1 VTAEP
6 IAVPTRTVTGELPI
20 RKAPVVEKAKFPLVW
35 KLFGLTALLIVIV
48 VGIAIGIT
56 IQRANTIARTTVDK
70 SIASAAKLFKEL
82 ERQRLGRL
90 SLSAEF
96 LGRDPSFVAYMQHA
110 MTATSEAA
118 PVAVSGG
125 LAPSAA
131 QPAATSSAPASG
143 STQPATTASIDFA
156 DILDQ
161 LTQQKES
168 LRSDLMMILDEH
180 GRVLSRTDRPA
191 LSGDKMEDLSNSVPM
206 VRQIVDDTTI
216 PVVTGVIN
224 TGGHLYHA
232 AMAPMSLGSN
242 NVRTGYLINA
252 YAIDETFANGIA
264 DSTNTRVVFA
274 SADAKDLPVRS
285 KDAPVFNMAQMNVV
299 GPLLK
304 TGKDVQPST
313 VEIEKSKFVMTG
325 GPLLSV
331 VVLDQQG
338 TPASQPAGAAL
349 FLRSLDDELRP
360 FREIE
365 NALLA
370 GGGGALLL
378 AFIFSWLIAKRLTHP
393 IEELAGIAQAV
404 TGGDY
409 TVHPPIDRSDE
420 VGILGRSFAKMI
432 TALRDKAEIEELYEQ
447 MAAKSEERE
456 AAGAQPQSEAAKLD
470 EGTLLVTD
478 LRELPATVGEGDAA
492 NVIAAVSRAMKLQE
506 SEVAR
511 QDGFVREIIG
521 HRLVSVFRG
530 DRGILHAIRA
540 ARAINEELATM
551 GEGHMTIGAG
561 IATGEFVTGSVE
573 LEGDTGIAIVG
584 NAPLLAMLFAWHAPT
599 GYAYISY
606 ETAQAAGGE
615 ILSSSSAEQVQ
626 LKWLPQPL
634 PVASLPL
641 VSLTTNMMRAIGQ
654 ASSSMATMRIGETT
668 PGLTAPGIAA
678 QELTPGSLFANRYRI
693 DQIIGRG
700 GMGVVY
706 KAVDTQLDETVAI
719 KTLPGDVMSRSPE
732 DLERFKRE
740 IRLARKITH
749 RNVLRTY
756 DYGEAE
762 GVYFISM
769 EFVRGYTLAELLE
782 EAEAHQ
788 MATRVAMGIGRQIC
802 RGLEAAHEQGIIHRD
817 IKPQNVLIDHKGEVK
832 LMDFGIARMAE
843 AHEGMTQAG
852 LIVGTPHYMSPEQV
866 QGKQL
871 DPRSDVY
878 SMGVM
883 LYEMLAGEKPFT
895 SSSLTG
901 VLTAHITEMAR
912 PPIELRP
919 EIGRAVN
926 AIVMRCLE
934 KDPKARYATAGEL
947 LHDLDS
953 VQMQQRSAAA

>member
-1 VTAEP
+1 MSGE
-6 IAVPTRTVTGELPI
+6 VPVL

-35 KLFGLTALLIVIV
+35 KLFGLTALLIAIV
-48 VGIAIGIT
+48 VTVAVAIT
-56 IQRANTIARTTVDK
+56 IERANAIAKLTVNN
-70 SIASAAKLFKEL
+70 SIAGAAKLFREF

-90 SLSAEF
+90 ALPAELLGTDPNFAAYIEKSLTGETGVPAA
-96 LGRDPSFVAYMQHA
+96 G
-110 MTATSEAA
+110 TAGLEPAAA
-118 PVAVSGG
+118 PATA
-125 LAPSAA
+125 LDLPSIADQLEQRRQA
-131 QPAATSSAPASG
+131 FGSDLFILLDKEGRVIARTDQPAV
-143 STQPATTASIDFA
+143 TTVSNEDFY
-156 DILDQ
+156 
-161 LTQQKES
+161 KEIP
-168 LRSDLMMILDEH
+168 LVRS
-180 GRVLSRTDRPA
+180 
-191 LSGDKMEDLSNSVPM
+191 
-206 VRQIVDDTTI
+206 IVDDAALEGS
-216 PVVTGVIN
+216 TGVMSL
-224 TGGHLYHA
+224 GGKLYHA
-232 AMAPMSLGSN
+232 AVAPVGAGQLH
-242 NVRTGYLINA
+242 VRVGYLVNA
-252 YAIDETFANGIA
+252 YAIDDTFANRIA
-264 DSTNTRVVFA
+264 QSTNAGVMFGSAA
-274 SADAKDLPVRS
+274 SPSIVRS
-285 KDAPVFNMAQMNVV
+285 TNAPSFGMQQMNGVEQIF
-299 GPLLK
+299 K
-304 TGKDVQPST
+304 TGKAMPPATAD
-313 VEIEKSKFVMTG
+313 IEGSKYVMTG
-325 GPLLSV
+325 EPLQSGNQTV
-331 VVLDQQG
+331 
-338 TPASQPAGAAL
+338 GAAV
-349 FLRSLDDELRP
+349 FLRSLDRELAP

-365 NALLA
+365 NALLV
-370 GGGGALLL
+370 GGGAALLL
-378 AFIFSWLIAKRLTHP
+378 AFIFSWLIAKRVTRP

-404 TGGDY
+404 TAGDY

-447 MAAKSEERE
+447 MAARSAERE
-456 AAGAQPQSEAAKLD
+456 AVGSVRQSEPAKLD

-478 LRELPATVGEGDAA
+478 LRELPATVGAGDAGK
-492 NVIAAVSRAMKLQE
+492 VIAAVGKAMKLQE
-506 SEVAR
+506 AEVAR

-540 ARAINEELATM
+540 ARAINEELATL

-615 ILSSSSAEQVQ
+615 IISSSSREQVQ
-626 LKWLPQPL
+626 LKWLPNPL

-641 VSLTTNMMRAIGQ
+641 VSVTTNMMRAIGQ
-654 ASSSMATMRIGETT
+654 TSGAVETMRIDGTI
-668 PGLTAPGIAA
+668 PGTTAPGIAA
-678 QELTPGSLFANRYRI
+678 QELVPGSLFASRYRI

-706 KAVDTQLDETVAI
+706 KATDTQLDEAVAI

-769 EFVRGYTLAELLE
+769 EFVRGYTLAELLA
-782 EAEAHQ
+782 EAPAHQ
-788 MATRVAMGIGRQIC
+788 MVPRVGMGIARQIC

-866 QGKQL
+866 QGKAL
-871 DPRSDVY
+871 DSRSDVY

-883 LYEMLAGEKPFT
+883 LYEMLAGQKPFT

-901 VLTAHITEMAR
+901 VLTAHIMEAAV

-919 EIGRAVN
+919 EIGREVN
-926 AIVMRCLE
+926 AIVMRCLA
-934 KDPKARYATAGEL
+934 KDPKSRYGNAGEL
-947 LHDLDS
+947 LHDLDT
-953 VQMQQRSAAA
+953 VQMQQRTAA

>member
-1 VTAEP
+1 MSGEMP
-6 IAVPTRTVTGELPI
+6 IP

-35 KLFGLTALLIVIV
+35 KLFGLTALLIAIV
-48 VGIAIGIT
+48 VAVAVAIT
-56 IQRANTIARTTVDK
+56 IERANAIAKTTVDN
-70 SIASAAKLFKEL
+70 SIAGAAKLFKEF

-90 SLSAEF
+90 ALPAELLGTDPKFAAYIQDSLIGGTSAVPAH
-96 LGRDPSFVAYMQHA
+96 GAGITP
-110 MTATSEAA
+110 AA
-118 PVAVSGG
+118 PVTAATPTLDLQSIVDQLEQRRQAFGSDLFILLDDQGRVIARTDQPAIT
-125 LAPSAA
+125 APSYE
-131 QPAATSSAPASG
+131 
-143 STQPATTASIDFA
+143 DMY
-156 DILDQ
+156 
-161 LTQQKES
+161 KETP
-168 LRSDLMMILDEH
+168 LVKI
-180 GRVLSRTDRPA
+180 
-191 LSGDKMEDLSNSVPM
+191 
-206 VRQIVDDTTI
+206 IVDDASLVSTS
-216 PVVTGVIN
+216 GVMSL
-224 TGGHLYHA
+224 GEKLYHA
-232 AMAPMSLGSN
+232 AVAPVGAGQPP
-242 NVRTGYLINA
+242 VRVAYLVNA
-252 YAIDETFANGIA
+252 YAIDDSFANRIA
-264 DSTNTRVVFA
+264 QSTNAGVMFGSAA
-274 SADAKDLPVRS
+274 SKSSIIRS
-285 KDAPVFNMAQMNVV
+285 TNAPIFGMQQMTGVEQIF
-299 GPLLK
+299 K
-304 TGKDVQPST
+304 TGKSMPPST
-313 VEIEKSKFVMTG
+313 AEVEGSKYVMTG
-325 GPLLSV
+325 EPLQS
-331 VVLDQQG
+331 G
-338 TPASQPAGAAL
+338 TQTVGAAV
-349 FLRSLDDELRP
+349 FLRSLDRELAP
-360 FREIE
+360 FKQIE
-365 NALLA
+365 NSLLA
-370 GGGGALLL
+370 GGGAALLL
-378 AFIFSWLIAKRLTHP
+378 AFIFSWLIAKRVTHP
-393 IEELAGIAQAV
+393 IEELAMIAQSV

-447 MAAKSEERE
+447 MAAKSQERE
-456 AAGAQPQSEAAKLD
+456 AIGGPRQNEAAKLD
-470 EGTLLVTD
+470 EGTVLVTD
-478 LRELPATVGEGDAA
+478 LRDLPATVGAGDAG
-492 NVIAAVSRAMKLQE
+492 NVIAAVGKAMKLQE
-506 SEVAR
+506 AEVER
-511 QDGFVREIIG
+511 QDGFVREILG
-521 HRLVSVFRG
+521 HHLVSVFRG

-551 GEGHMTIGAG
+551 GVGHMTIGAG
-561 IATGEFVTGSVE
+561 IATGEFVTGSVD
-573 LEGDTGIAIVG
+573 LQGDNGIAIVG

-615 ILSSSSAEQVQ
+615 IISSSSREQVQ

-641 VSLTTNMMRAIGQ
+641 VSLSTNMMRAIGQ
-654 ASSSMATMRIGETT
+654 TPSAMATMRIDETI
-668 PGLTAPGIAA
+668 PGQTAPGGIPA
-678 QELTPGSLFANRYRI
+678 QELVPGAVFANRYRI
-693 DQIIGRG
+693 DSIIGRG

-706 KAVDTQLDETVAI
+706 KAVDAQLDETVAI

-782 EAEAHQ
+782 EAPAHQ
-788 MATRVAMGIGRQIC
+788 MVPRVGMGIARQIC

-883 LYEMLAGEKPFT
+883 LYEMLAGQKPFV

-901 VLTAHITEMAR
+901 VLTAHITENAR

-919 EIGRAVN
+919 EIGREVN
-926 AIVMRCLE
+926 AIVMRCLA
-934 KDPKARYATAGEL
+934 KDPKARYGNAGEL
-947 LHDLDS
+947 LHDLDT
-953 VQMQQRSAAA
+953 VQMQKRSAAA

>member
-1 VTAEP
+1 MTAEP
-6 IAVPTRTVTGELPI
+6 IAVPTRTVTGELPV
-20 RKAPVVEKAKFPLVW
+20 RKAPAVEKAKFPLVW

-56 IQRANTIARTTVDK
+56 IQRANAIARTTVDK

-96 LGRDPSFVAYMQHA
+96 LGRDPSFVAYMEHA
-110 MTATSEAA
+110 MSGTTDVATATPAAGTPAETKPPAASQTVPSATPATPAA
-118 PVAVSGG
+118 P
-125 LAPSAA
+125 
-131 QPAATSSAPASG
+131 
-143 STQPATTASIDFA
+143 SIDFA

-161 LTQQKES
+161 LNQQKES
-168 LRSDLMMILDEH
+168 LHSDLMIVLDGQ

-191 LSGDKMEDLSNSVPM
+191 LSGDKMEDLYASTPM
-206 VRQIVDDTTI
+206 VKQLVDDASI
-216 PVVTGVIN
+216 NVVTGVIT

-232 AMAPMSLGSN
+232 AMAPMILGAN
-242 NVRTGYLINA
+242 NVRKGYLINA
-252 YAIDETFANGIA
+252 YAIDEVFANRIA
-264 DSTNTRVVFA
+264 ESTNAGVIFA
-274 SADAKDLPVRS
+274 PADVSNPPVRS
-285 KDAPVFNMAQMNVV
+285 TDAPIFNMAQMKSVD
-299 GPLLK
+299 PILK

-313 VEIEKSKFVMTG
+313 VEIERSKYVMTG
-325 GPLLSV
+325 GPLQSV
-331 VVLDQQG
+331 VVADEKG
-338 TPASQPAGAAL
+338 APVSPPAGAAV
-349 FLRSLDDELRP
+349 FLRSLDIELKP
-360 FREIE
+360 FKDIE
-365 NALLA
+365 SALLA

-393 IEELAGIAQAV
+393 IEELAGTAQAV

-447 MAAKSEERE
+447 MAAKSQERE

-478 LRELPATVGEGDAA
+478 LRDLPATVGEGDAA

-615 ILSSSSAEQVQ
+615 ILSSSTAEQVQ

-654 ASSSMATMRIGETT
+654 ASSSMATMRIGETP

-706 KAVDTQLDETVAI
+706 KAVDAQLDETVAI

-756 DYGEAE
+756 DFGEAE

-883 LYEMLAGEKPFT
+883 LYEMLAGQKPFT

-901 VLTAHITEMAR
+901 VLTAHITETAR

-919 EIGRAVN
+919 EIGRVVN
-926 AIVMRCLE
+926 AIVMRCLA

-953 VQMQQRSAAA
+953 VQMQQRQAAA

>member
-1 VTAEP
+1 MSGEMP
-6 IAVPTRTVTGELPI
+6 VP
-20 RKAPVVEKAKFPLVW
+20 RKAPVVERAKFPLVW
-35 KLFGLTALLIVIV
+35 KLFGLTALLIAIV
-48 VGIAIGIT
+48 VTVAVAIT
-56 IQRANTIARTTVDK
+56 IQRANAIAKTTVDN
-70 SIASAAKLFKEL
+70 SIAGAAKLFKEF

-90 SLSAEF
+90 SLPVEL
-96 LGRDPSFVAYMQHA
+96 LGNDPKFVAYIQDA
-110 MTATSEAA
+110 LIGGGAKTTAAPATPPAANIPAAPPTLDLQSIIDQLEQRRQAFSSDLFILLDDQGRVIARTDQPAVTGSSGEDLYTEIPLVKTVVDDASLDATSG
-118 PVAVSGG
+118 VMS
-125 LAPSAA
+125 
-131 QPAATSSAPASG
+131 
-143 STQPATTASIDFA
+143 
-156 DILDQ
+156 
-161 LTQQKES
+161 
-168 LRSDLMMILDEH
+168 
-180 GRVLSRTDRPA
+180 
-191 LSGDKMEDLSNSVPM
+191 LSGK
-206 VRQIVDDTTI
+206 
-216 PVVTGVIN
+216 
-224 TGGHLYHA
+224 LYHA
-232 AMAPMSLGSN
+232 AVAPVGAGQPRIR
-242 NVRTGYLINA
+242 VAYLVNA
-252 YAIDETFANGIA
+252 YAIDEKFANQIQQSTNAGVMFGIA
-264 DSTNTRVVFA
+264 NTK
-274 SADAKDLPVRS
+274 SIVRS
-285 KDAPVFNMAQMNVV
+285 ANAPSFGMQQMSGVDKIF
-299 GPLLK
+299 K
-304 TGKDVQPST
+304 TGKSMPPST
-313 VEIEKSKFVMTG
+313 AEIERSKYVMTG
-325 GPLLSV
+325 EPLQS
-331 VVLDQQG
+331 G
-338 TPASQPAGAAL
+338 TQTVGAAV
-349 FLRSLDDELRP
+349 FLRSLDVELAP
-360 FREIE
+360 FREIQ
-365 NALLA
+365 NALLV
-370 GGGGALLL
+370 GGGIALLL
-378 AFIFSWLIAKRLTHP
+378 AFIFSWLIAKRVTHP

-404 TGGDY
+404 TAGDY

-447 MAAKSEERE
+447 MAARSQERE
-456 AAGAQPQSEAAKLD
+456 GVGTPRQNEAAKLD
-470 EGTLLVTD
+470 EGTILVTD

-492 NVIAAVSRAMKLQE
+492 NVIAAVSKAMKLQE
-506 SEVAR
+506 AEVAR

-540 ARAINEELATM
+540 ARAINEELSTM
-551 GEGHMTIGAG
+551 GPGHMTVGVG
-561 IATGEFVTGSVE
+561 IATGEFVTGSVD
-573 LEGDTGIAIVG
+573 LEGDNGIAIVG
-584 NAPLLAMLFAWHAPT
+584 NAPLLAELFAWHAPT

-615 ILSSSSAEQVQ
+615 IISTSTREQVQ
-626 LKWLPQPL
+626 LKWLPNPL

-654 ASSSMATMRIGETT
+654 TSSSMATMRIGETV
-668 PGLTAPGIAA
+668 PGATSPGIAA
-678 QELTPGSLFANRYRI
+678 QELVPGSTFANRYRI
-693 DQIIGRG
+693 ESIIGRG

-706 KAVDTQLDETVAI
+706 KAVDAQLDETVAI

-782 EAEAHQ
+782 EAPAHQ
-788 MATRVAMGIGRQIC
+788 MVPRVGMGIARQIC

-883 LYEMLAGEKPFT
+883 LYEMLAGQKPFT

-901 VLTAHITEMAR
+901 VLTAHITENAR

-919 EIGRAVN
+919 EIGRKVN
-926 AIVMRCLE
+926 DIVMRCLA
-934 KDPKARYATAGEL
+934 KDPKARYGNAGEL
-947 LHDLDS
+947 LHDLDT
-953 VQMQQRSAAA
+953 VQMQQRPAAA

>member
-1 VTAEP
+1 VTAETVT
-6 IAVPTRTVTGELPI
+6 VPPRTVSGELPI
-20 RKAPVVEKAKFPLVW
+20 SRKAPVVEKAKFPLVW
-35 KLFGLTALLIVIV
+35 KLFGLTALLIAIV
-48 VGIAIGIT
+48 VTVAVAIT
-56 IQRANTIARTTVDK
+56 IERANAIAKTTVDN
-70 SIASAAKLFKEL
+70 SIAGAAKLFKEL

-90 SLSAEF
+90 SLPAEL
-96 LGRDPSFVAYMQHA
+96 LGSDPNFAAYIQKSLLGEPVAQA
-110 MTATSEAA
+110 PAAGATTTAASPVPPPAA
-118 PVAVSGG
+118 PTLDLTSIADQIEERRQAFGSDLFILLDEQGRVIARTDQPA
-125 LAPSAA
+125 LTAPSY
-131 QPAATSSAPASG
+131 
-143 STQPATTASIDFA
+143 
-156 DILDQ
+156 
-161 LTQQKES
+161 
-168 LRSDLMMILDEH
+168 
-180 GRVLSRTDRPA
+180 
-191 LSGDKMEDLSNSVPM
+191 EDLYKQIPL
-206 VRQIVDDTTI
+206 VRNIVDDASLPTSS
-216 PVVTGVIN
+216 GVMSL
-224 TGGHLYHA
+224 GGKLYHA
-232 AMAPMSLGSN
+232 AVAPVGAGLAH
-242 NVRTGYLINA
+242 VRVGYLVNA
-252 YAIDETFANGIA
+252 YAIDDTFANRIA
-264 DSTNTRVVFA
+264 QSTDAGVMFGSAASSSIVRSTN
-274 SADAKDLPVRS
+274 
-285 KDAPVFNMAQMNVV
+285 APSFGMQQMSGVERIF
-299 GPLLK
+299 K
-304 TGKDVQPST
+304 TGKTMPPST
-313 VEIEKSKFVMTG
+313 ADVEGSKYVMTG
-325 GPLLSV
+325 EPLQSGNQTV
-331 VVLDQQG
+331 
-338 TPASQPAGAAL
+338 GAAV
-349 FLRSLDDELRP
+349 FLRSLDRELAP
-360 FREIE
+360 FKQIE
-365 NALLA
+365 NSLLA
-370 GGGGALLL
+370 GGGAALLL
-378 AFIFSWLIAKRLTHP
+378 AFIFSWLIAKRVTHP

-404 TGGDY
+404 TAGDY
-409 TVHPPIDRSDE
+409 TVHPPIGRSDE

-447 MAAKSEERE
+447 MAARSQERE
-456 AAGAQPQSEAAKLD
+456 AIGGPRQSEPAKLD
-470 EGTLLVTD
+470 EGTVLVTD
-478 LRELPATVGEGDAA
+478 LRELPATVGAGDAA
-492 NVIAAVSRAMKLQE
+492 NVIATVSKVMKLQE
-506 SEVAR
+506 AEVAR
-511 QDGFVREIIG
+511 QDGFVREILG

-551 GEGHMTIGAG
+551 GEGHMTIGVG
-561 IATGEFVTGSVE
+561 IATGEFVTGSVD
-573 LEGDTGIAIVG
+573 LEGDSGIAIVG

-615 ILSSSSAEQVQ
+615 IISSSSREQVQ
-626 LKWLPQPL
+626 LKWLAQPL

-641 VSLTTNMMRAIGQ
+641 VSLTTNMMRAVGQ
-654 ASSSMATMRIGETT
+654 TSSAMATMRIGQTV
-668 PGLTAPGIAA
+668 PGQTAPGMAA
-678 QELTPGSLFANRYRI
+678 QELVVGSLFASRYRI

-700 GMGVVY
+700 GMGIVY

-782 EAEAHQ
+782 EAPAHQ
-788 MATRVAMGIGRQIC
+788 MVPRVGMGIARQIC

-883 LYEMLAGEKPFT
+883 LYEMLAGQKPFI

-901 VLTAHITEMAR
+901 VLTAHITETAR

-919 EIGRAVN
+919 EIGREVN
-926 AIVMRCLE
+926 AIVMRCLA
-934 KDPKARYATAGEL
+934 KDPKSRYGNAGEL
-947 LHDLDS
+947 LHDLDT
-953 VQMQQRSAAA
+953 VQMQKRPAAA